1 MTRKQ
6 PNGYRKR
13 LLGIGTWSHANIREI
28 STDMEK
34 NAVVHDGMLIR
45 GSGLTPDIKM
55 KLSERKEV
63 KLIFTRHAVKL
74 ILIIGVSIL
83 LPLPAFAEDG
93 HSPYSGQQI
102 REIKALSPDDISDYL
117 KGEGM
122 GLAKAAELNHYP
134 GPRHVL
140 DLSSELNLSEE
151 QRLKT
156 EKIYNAMHESAVRL
170 GKQIVE
176 KEKALD
182 ALFNTGSINN
192 KNLEELVRDI
202 ARLQGELRVVHLH
215 AHLEMK
221 QILTKEQVEKYDN
234 LRGYGS
240 AENLKS
246 IDHHK
251 HGKH

>member
-1 MTRKQ
+1 MFIKH
-6 PNGYRKR
+6 
-13 LLGIGTWSHANIREI
+13 IG
-28 STDMEK
+28 
-34 NAVVHDGMLIR
+34 
-45 GSGLTPDIKM
+45 KM
-55 KLSERKEV
+55 V
-63 KLIFTRHAVKL
+63 
-74 ILIIGVSIL
+74 LIIGVSTL
-83 LPLPAFAEDG
+83 LPLFVFAEDG
-93 HSPYSGQQI
+93 HSPYSGQQM

-122 GLAKAAELNHYP
+122 GLAKAAELNQYS

-170 GKQIVE
+170 GRQIVG

-192 KNLEELVRDI
+192 KNLEELVRDT
-202 ARLQGELRVVHLH
+202 ARLQGELRVVHLQ

-221 QILTKEQVEKYDN
+221 QILSKEQVEKYAN

-246 IDHHK
+246 LDHHK